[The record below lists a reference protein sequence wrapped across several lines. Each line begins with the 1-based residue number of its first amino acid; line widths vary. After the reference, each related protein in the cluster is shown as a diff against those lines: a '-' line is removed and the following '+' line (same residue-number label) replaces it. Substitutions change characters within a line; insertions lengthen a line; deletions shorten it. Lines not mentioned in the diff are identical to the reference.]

1 MEKMRSWFTFFT
13 FILCF
18 SISIILGCIFED
30 PMYFPVSR
38 PRKIPSLALEP
49 FIQRVTEPGR
59 GLAGGE
65 VGVGV
70 GGGGAGR
77 ERECFPKDSGL

>member
-18 SISIILGCIFED
+18 SISIILGCICED
-30 PMYFPVSR
+30 PMYFSVSR

-49 FIQRVTEPGR
+49 FIHRITEPGR
-59 GLAGGE
+59 GLAGGRGE
-65 VGVGV
+65 GE
-70 GGGGAGR
+70 GG
-77 ERECFPKDSGL
+77 